1 MRYWSVVGN
10 LKYKPGDDFAFATMH
25 SCTFDSRPHRPHEV
39 EFRLDYE
46 NIGSVLDNLL
56 TKEPVF
62 EMYESHEDIP
72 EPQDFKSFYKTLCPG
87 SVVYENQQTL
97 INYLMF
103 TIIRKHEL
111 LRRHLFLN
119 PLSEVRHLE
128 CDIIRCMD
136 LLKQLGVNLKAEY
149 LSTLSTDHYGVVI
162 KSDDDGV
169 VIRQYDGFNFR
180 FAEDIAGKPLHV
192 NDRVRV
198 YYHNPLDVAE
208 FATEIHK
215 TLEFKNVPCWRYDSI

>member
-1 MRYWSVVGN
+1 MRYWSILGN
-10 LKYKPGDDFAFATMH
+10 LRYKPGDNFALATMR
-25 SCTFDSRPHRPHEV
+25 SCMFDSKPHVPHMA

-46 NIGSVLDNLL
+46 NIGSVLDHLL

-62 EMYESHEDIP
+62 EMYEGTKDIP
-72 EPQDFKSFYKTLCPG
+72 EPQHFKSFIKTLCPG
-87 SVVYENQQTL
+87 SVVYENQQAL

-103 TIIRKHEL
+103 AIINKHEF
-111 LRRHLFLN
+111 LRRRLILN
-119 PLSEVRHLE
+119 PLSDVAVVE

-136 LLKQLGVNLKAEY
+136 LLKRLGVNLKAEY

-169 VIRQYDGFNFR
+169 IIRQYDGFNFR
-180 FAEDIAGKPLHV
+180 FAADIAGRPLQK
-192 NDRVRV
+192 DRIRV

-208 FATEIHK
+208 FATQLHM
-215 TLEFKNVPCWRYDSI
+215 TLEFKDVPCWRYDSI